1 MAHLI
6 IAVVFIIAA
15 CIIVPE
21 AIPAAIIFLPAILLA
36 LVEDIA
42 TRRRTNANR
51 KINAHKNNNA

>member
-1 MAHLI
+1 MANLI
-6 IAVVFIIAA
+6 IATIFIIAA

-51 KINAHKNNNA
+51 KTNAHKNNNA

>member
-51 KINAHKNNNA
+51 ETNAHKNNNA

>member
-36 LVEDIA
+36 LVDDIA

-51 KINAHKNNNA
+51 KSNAHKNNNT